1 MKKMLYVSMFMV
13 AVFFAASAS
22 ACGMGEHVDG
32 YENTNVNHAHT
43 HWQAGASS
51 SVPFM
56 FLDVRTPEEYKAG
69 HIEGAVLLP
78 VQELEKRLSEV
89 SKEKRVYVYCHSG
102 KRSAKASNILADAGF
117 SNIENVEGGIVAWKT
132 AGYPVVK

>member
-1 MKKMLYVSMFMV
+1 MRKLLYVSMFMF
-13 AVFFAASAS
+13 AVSFAASAS

-32 YENTNVNHAHT
+32 YENTNVNHAHA

-51 SVPFM
+51 PVPFM

-78 VQELEKRLSEV
+78 VQELEKRLNEV
-89 SKEKRVYVYCHSG
+89 SKDKRVYVYCHSG
-102 KRSAKASNILADAGF
+102 KRSAKASNILAGAGF
-117 SNIENVEGGIVAWKT
+117 NNIENVEGGIVAWKA